1 MIYKND
7 KSIKPV
13 KTYTDK
19 NGNWFIEFNKNEL
32 KNLLKKI
39 KSKKLK
45 K

>member
-19 NGNWFIEFNKNEL
+19 NGNWFIEFDKNEL
-32 KNLLKKI
+32 KNLFKKFKI
-39 KSKKLK
+39 KKSKK
-45 K
+45 